1 MGGGGAGTCSYK
13 TWRSMQALG
22 LLRGVG
28 GVGLKQLP
36 TENSPDLKRLLF
48 FQSFLKPRIR
58 IPTFKCQLKLVIMLC
73 FSWFLEFKSEWG
85 GPTTERVA
93 NQSCTRVVTCQHEIV
108 ALDYN
113 NKTFKIES
121 YFVID

>member
-1 MGGGGAGTCSYK
+1 M
-13 TWRSMQALG
+13 
-22 LLRGVG
+22 G

-73 FSWFLEFKSEWG
+73 FS
-85 GPTTERVA
+85 
-93 NQSCTRVVTCQHEIV
+93 
-108 ALDYN
+108 
-113 NKTFKIES
+113 
-121 YFVID
+121 